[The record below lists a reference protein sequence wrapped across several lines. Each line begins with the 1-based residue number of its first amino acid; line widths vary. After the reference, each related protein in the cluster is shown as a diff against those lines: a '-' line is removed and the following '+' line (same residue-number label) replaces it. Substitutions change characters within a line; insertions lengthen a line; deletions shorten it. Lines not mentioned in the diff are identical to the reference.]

1 MSMDCACKAMEIK
14 GGPTWRIVSYLPT
27 HMCRHKNAD
36 GELVYQQHRQL
47 TSEFIAYRLSNQIST
62 LPTMSI
68 QQVMDLVKAIFHY
81 KVKYDKA
88 WKAKQAA
95 FNMLNDNWEEAHN

>member
-1 MSMDCACKAMEIK
+1 
-14 GGPTWRIVSYLPT
+14 
-27 HMCRHKNAD
+27 MCRHKNAD
-36 GELVYQQHRQL
+36 GKLVYQQHRQL

-62 LPTMSI
+62 LPIMSI
-68 QQVMDLVKAIFHY
+68 KSVIDLVKAIFHY

-95 FNMLNDNWEEAHN
+95 FKMLYDNWEEAYADMLSYL